1 MTIANDIGAQ
11 LGGAWNDRRHR
22 IGKSLR
28 REDRAV
34 LASYFRRFLIAA
46 LSGWL
51 LATAYLLFTPVRYAS
66 KWTMILPGSGHSAT
80 MSIDTVGQATT
91 TANSPFGSVSLS
103 PKVVYREI
111 ADSDAVRI
119 AASQATGM
127 TWQEFGRPRIKLI
140 DETALMMFEI
150 TGRTPELAQRKAM
163 ASIQALNTQLENLR
177 KDEIDK
183 RSVAIT
189 QNLKSYQDEVT
200 AVRKRIGDVQ
210 TASGLVSINQFNE
223 LVATLGATRRRLT
236 DISGE
241 ASKIEEEQTRLI
253 QRIGIDPAYASIALK
268 IAGDPALAKV
278 VSEYADTNGLYM
290 AESQRL
296 GPQNPVMINLDKRRH
311 AAREALRALT
321 PELKDGEVVALLAN
335 ISHQAELLQQLV
347 RNEATVKGKR
357 KEVETMTADKDRLEA
372 ELAQLSGAAAKLE
385 DLKKDHL
392 LAEAVYSSA
401 LARVDTSKSDIY
413 GAYPILQVLA
423 QPNLPAGHEQPRRF
437 YAFVAGVI
445 GTLFSMFTWGLAWL
459 HYQQTTKRRRKPS
472 STG

>member
-1 MTIANDIGAQ
+1 
-11 LGGAWNDRRHR
+11 
-22 IGKSLR
+22 
-28 REDRAV
+28 
-34 LASYFRRFLIAA
+34 
-46 LSGWL
+46 
-51 LATAYLLFTPVRYAS
+51 
-66 KWTMILPGSGHSAT
+66 
-80 MSIDTVGQATT
+80 
-91 TANSPFGSVSLS
+91 
-103 PKVVYREI
+103 
-111 ADSDAVRI
+111 
-119 AASQATGM
+119 M

-150 TGRTPELAQRKAM
+150 TGRTPEMAQRKAM
-163 ASIQALNTQLENLR
+163 ASIQALNAQLENLR

-223 LVATLGATRRRLT
+223 LVASLGATRRRLS

-241 ASKIEEEQTRLI
+241 ASKLDEEQQRLI
-253 QRIGIDPAYASIALK
+253 ARIGIDPAYASVALK

-278 VSEYADTNGLYM
+278 VTEYADTNGLYM

-296 GPQNPVMINLDKRRH
+296 GPSNPVMINLDKRRH
-311 AAREALRALT
+311 AALKALRALT
-321 PELKDGEVVALLAN
+321 PDLQDGEAVALLAN

-357 KEVETMTADKDRLEA
+357 KEVETMTADKDRLES
-372 ELAQLSGAAAKLE
+372 ELAKLSDAAAKLE

-423 QPNLPAGHEQPRRF
+423 QPNLPAGHEQPRRL

-459 HYQQTTKRRRKPS
+459 HYQQTTNRRRKPS